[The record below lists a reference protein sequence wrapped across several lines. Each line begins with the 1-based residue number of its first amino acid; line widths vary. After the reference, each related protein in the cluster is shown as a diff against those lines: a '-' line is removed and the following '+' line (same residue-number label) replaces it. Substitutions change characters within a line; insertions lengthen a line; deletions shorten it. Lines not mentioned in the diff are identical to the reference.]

1 MKHFKNVNISMKN
14 YLMITMVTEEGRR
27 KTEEVYCE
35 KNEVFLCVWLWS
47 FSCENGKRFQSCVL

>member
-1 MKHFKNVNISMKN
+1 MKN

-35 KNEVFLCVWLWS
+35 KNDVFVCVCVALVTELCAL
-47 FSCENGKRFQSCVL
+47 NI